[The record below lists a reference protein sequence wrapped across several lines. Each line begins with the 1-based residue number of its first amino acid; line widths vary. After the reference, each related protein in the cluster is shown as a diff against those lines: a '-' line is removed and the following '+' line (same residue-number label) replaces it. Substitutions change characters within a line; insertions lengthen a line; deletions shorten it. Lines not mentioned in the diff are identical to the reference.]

1 MKVKVKKINPLAQL
15 PTRGSLSAAGSDL
28 YACLE
33 GPLTIKPLETILVP
47 TGLAIELVEGTV
59 GLIYARSSLATKNDL
74 APANKVGVID
84 SDYRGE
90 ILVALHNHGQSDQE
104 IQPDQRIAQLVVT
117 PYFEVE
123 FIETSDLST
132 STRNDGGFG
141 SSGQ

>member
-1 MKVKVKKINPLAQL
+1 M
-15 PTRGSLSAAGSDL
+15 
-28 YACLE
+28 
-33 GPLTIKPLETILVP
+33 
-47 TGLAIELVEGTV
+47 
-59 GLIYARSSLATKNDL
+59 
-74 APANKVGVID
+74 GVID